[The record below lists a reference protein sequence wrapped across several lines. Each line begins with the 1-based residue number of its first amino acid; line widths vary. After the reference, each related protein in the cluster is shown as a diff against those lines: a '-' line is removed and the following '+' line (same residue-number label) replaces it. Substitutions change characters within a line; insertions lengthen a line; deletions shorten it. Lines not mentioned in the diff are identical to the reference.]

1 MLNCRND
8 IDTCHLAIYNNK
20 KDGISGMEDIKLN
33 KDENFFMGTKEA
45 SKLWGVPQST
55 ITRWCREK
63 KIKGVEHDD
72 VGSPWRIPKNAVP
85 PKRK

>member
-1 MLNCRND
+1 MV
-8 IDTCHLAIYNNK
+8 IYNDK
-20 KDGISGMEDIKLN
+20 KEGVSDMEDTNLCEN
-33 KDENFFMGTKEA
+33 ENFFMGTKEA
-45 SKLWGVPQST
+45 SNLWGTSQNT

-63 KIKGVEHDD
+63 RIKGVEQDD